1 MTLGI
6 RIVTRNPEIV
16 APAFALCAAITAA
29 KVLMISLPTLPR
41 MPDHGVLLSIV

>member
-1 MTLGI
+1 M
-6 RIVTRNPEIV
+6 TRNPEIVVSPKIIV